1 MLNQII
7 DRWFKFPAIIRP
19 TIWRVLHNA
28 LALDE
33 RDGTSELTILNYGYI
48 DISEVPWELELLP
61 EDEPQRYRI
70 NLYHKTATQVDLE
83 DKDVLEVGSGRGG
96 GASYVSRYLSPR
108 SYTGVDLSK
117 TVVHFCN
124 RHYASVKNLKFVK
137 GESGSLPVPDSS
149 YDAVINIES
158 SRGYPSMERFL
169 DEVTRILRPGGHLLL
184 SDMRRPH
191 NIPKLISQFET
202 AGLAVKN
209 KVDIT
214 ENVVR
219 GIELDS
225 PNRQD
230 LINRKVP
237 FFLRSACNEFAAN
250 VGSIRY
256 SQLASGQVQYWTFCL
271 EAG

>member
-7 DRWFKFPAIIRP
+7 DRWFQFPAVIRP
-19 TIWRVLHNA
+19 TIWRLLHNG

-33 RDGTSELTILNYGYI
+33 RTGTELTIMNYGYV
-48 DISEVPWELELLP
+48 DLAENPWELDLLP
-61 EDEPQRYRI
+61 EDEPERYRI
-70 NLYHKTATQVDLE
+70 NLYHKTASQVDLK
-83 DKDVLEVGSGRGG
+83 DKNVLEVGSGRGG
-96 GASYVSRYLSPR
+96 GASYVSRYLSTR
-108 SYTGVDLSK
+108 SYTGVDLSS
-117 TVVHFCN
+117 TVVRFCN
-124 RHYASVKNLKFVK
+124 RHYASVKNLNFIK
-137 GESGSLPVPDSS
+137 GESGRLPVPDSS
-149 YDAVINIES
+149 CDAVINIES

-169 DEVTRILRPGGHLLL
+169 AEVRRILRPGGHLLL

-191 NIPKLISQFET
+191 NIGKLISQFEA
-202 AGLAVKN
+202 AGLSVEK
-209 KVDIT
+209 KEDIT
-214 ENVVR
+214 RNVVR

-271 EAG
+271 EAH